1 MIGQSFGSFFVLLI
15 ISLVVAAILH
25 YGFRYYAR
33 PGGWSFVSK
42 TVLGWI
48 GAWLGSPVFGHWWSG
63 LSYEEVY
70 YVPAILGSFALIVFV
85 VDFVKSAA
93 GAGGRGAAGGGREAF

>member
-1 MIGQSFGSFFVLLI
+1 MIGQSFGSFFVLLL
-15 ISLVVAAILH
+15 ISLVVTAILH
-25 YGFRYYAR
+25 YGFRFYAR
-33 PGGWSFVSK
+33 PGAWSYASK
-42 TVLGWI
+42 VVLGWI

-70 YVPAILGSFALIVFV
+70 YVPAILGSFALVVFV

-93 GAGGRGAAGGGREAF
+93 GAGRSTDAAGGGEAF